1 MDKSVY
7 IIRDEMMRNIF
18 NAIRDSGLH
27 LIVVEPVLKEI
38 LTTVQEAIREQHEK
52 DLEEYRKWLEE
63 EKEVTKDG
71 E

>member
-38 LTTVQEAIREQHEK
+38 LTTIQEAIREEHEK
-52 DLEEYRKWLEE
+52 DLKEYRKWLDEQ
-63 EKEVTKDG
+63 KEVTKDG
-71 E
+71 K